1 MSAAAAK
8 PKRKRRLRG
17 AAGLW
22 VAVAVLGLAYLAVW
36 SVDRTSGSLPQKP
49 GAIGGI
55 SAPTLPALPTQSQT
69 DLAAKA
75 TADATSRAPG
85 AEIKVQ
91 QVQPALLVPG
101 PELRLASG
109 GVGDPGVVITVGVV
123 RDGKLTERLTY
134 HALPPDQV
142 VFVEQKPAG

>member
-1 MSAAAAK
+1 MSAAAAGAGAK
-8 PKRKRRLRG
+8 KRRLRG

-36 SVDRTSGSLPQKP
+36 SVDRTPGSLPQQPQP
-49 GAIGGI
+49 GSIGGI
-55 SAPTLPALPTQSQT
+55 SVPTVPAQAQT
-69 DLAAKA
+69 GLAAKA

-85 AEIKVQ
+85 AEIKVL
-91 QVQPALLVPG
+91 QVQPVLLVPG
-101 PELRLASG
+101 PDLRQTSG
-109 GVGDPGVVITVGVV
+109 GAGQPGVVITVGVV

-142 VFVEQKPAG
+142 VFIEQKPAG

>member
-36 SVDRTSGSLPQKP
+36 SVDRTPGSVPQKP
-49 GAIGGI
+49 GSIGGI
-55 SAPTLPALPTQSQT
+55 SVPTLPSLPAQSQN

-85 AEIKVQ
+85 AQIKVV

-101 PELRLASG
+101 PELRQSSG
-109 GVGDPGVVITVGVV
+109 GAGQPGLVITVGVI

-142 VFVEQKPAG
+142 VFIEQRPAG